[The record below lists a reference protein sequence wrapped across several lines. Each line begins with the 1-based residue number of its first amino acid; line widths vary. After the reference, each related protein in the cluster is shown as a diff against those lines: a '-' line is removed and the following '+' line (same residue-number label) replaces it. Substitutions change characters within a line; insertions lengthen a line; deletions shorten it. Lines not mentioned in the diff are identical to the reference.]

1 MDYTVELREVTG
13 QPAAV
18 VRGHVTLP
26 GISEF
31 IADAFA
37 EVTARVAE
45 QDVHVAGPPFGRF
58 RPHED
63 GFEVEVGFPTD
74 AAFTAAGAATPDEL
88 PGGLVAQVMHRGG
101 YDAVKDAYAAIELWE
116 QEHGYESTGDA
127 WETYLDSPDVEDPRT
142 LVSAPCRP
150 VAG

>member
-26 GISEF
+26 GVSDF

-37 EVTARVAE
+37 QVTTRVAE
-45 QDVHVAGPPFGRF
+45 QNLNVAGPPFGRF
-58 RPHED
+58 RPHGD

-74 AAFTAAGAATPDEL
+74 AAFTATGPVTPSEL
-88 PGGLVAQVMHRGG
+88 PGGPVAQVMHRGG
-101 YDAVKDAYAAIELWE
+101 YEAVGGAYAAIEQWE
-116 QEHGYESTGDA
+116 QEHGYERTGDA
-127 WETYLDSPDVEDPRT
+127 WETYLDGPEVEDPRT

-150 VAG
+150 IAT